1 MGDFNGI
8 HDSLNRLLAPFWF
21 TNLYFKQLRPST
33 RTPSYLDTF
42 ILHALSNIVTGNQG
56 LLVLNTNVTVSRNL
70 YWSTLSAL
78 IAWPGPWDGRAT
90 RRDWI
95 WKVPPSPI
103 RVRARRQSYP
113 PQFSSTSTSQ
123 KKKKKER
130 KFQGSNLSRRVCV
143 SAARPINQSAEG
155 GEQRGRRRRQRVRQ
169 CGRAR
174 KDASAA
180 SPAALREVVCKKR
193 WRVFVIGDVMS
204 YESDKAAKCLNHHR
218 ASLTSGRTDEWT
230 PVLPLSNLF
239 FFSPLFFAP
248 ISFFIHFFFFFAQ
261 CNESFTWLTRLD
273 PFTNLS
279 SLFLVSVRQRAARH
293 MSLPASATK
302 AVLIGRAVPGPSQD
316 GCAGLQAW
324 IVCDLTALQ
333 GWSSESPFFFF
344 PFFKFWSHSLKNGF
358 LFQKFQNL
366 N

>member
-95 WKVPPSPI
+95 WKVPPPHPSSCPAAILSSTVQQHQHVAEKKEKKESFKDLICPAAFASQPPAQLI
-103 RVRARRQSYP
+103 RAQRVESREADGGGRGSVSAGGREKTRARPPRLLFGRLFARSADECLSLATSWVMRVTRRPSAWTITGRPWRQV
-113 PQFSSTSTSQ
+113 
-123 KKKKKER
+123 
-130 KFQGSNLSRRVCV
+130 GL
-143 SAARPINQSAEG
+143 
-155 GEQRGRRRRQRVRQ
+155 
-169 CGRAR
+169 
-174 KDASAA
+174 
-180 SPAALREVVCKKR
+180 
-193 WRVFVIGDVMS
+193 M
-204 YESDKAAKCLNHHR
+204 
-218 ASLTSGRTDEWT
+218 SGRLLYLWAI
-230 PVLPLSNLF
+230 F

-248 ISFFIHFFFFFAQ
+248 ISFFIHLFFFFAQ

-333 GWSSESPFFFF
+333 GWSSESPFFL
-344 PFFKFWSHSLKNGF
+344 SSLF
-358 LFQKFQNL
+358 
-366 N
+366 